1 MNFIFAPRR
10 VASRRVGDSFTVDKL
25 WSDLAGRRQDLSHL
39 IDRSYRYRSPR
50 ELRWHLADRFG
61 LAPDQCA
68 LQPA

>member
-10 VASRRVGDSFTVDKL
+10 VKSRRVGDSFTVEKL
-25 WSDLAGRRQDLSHL
+25 WADKAGLRQDLSHL
-39 IDRSYRYRSPR
+39 IDRSYRYCSHR

-68 LQPA
+68 LRPA